1 MSGDPTRSGPA
12 ARRRKHAYH
21 ELTPSDWDVTVHGL
35 SPSPRA
41 KELSVL
47 ETYFSPQ
54 LAAFFAQVAPGIPGA
69 PVDCPGSPGLSD
81 CKRP

>member
-1 MSGDPTRSGPA
+1 MNGDPTRSGSA
-12 ARRRKHAYH
+12 ARRRKQACH

-35 SPSPRA
+35 SPSPRD

-47 ETYFSPQ
+47 ETYFSTQ
-54 LAAFFAQVAPGIPGA
+54 LAAFLAQVPTDTPCP
-69 PVDCPGSPGLSD
+69 PVDCPGSPGLSN